1 MSLVK
6 ICGITRPQDAEDA
19 FSLGADF
26 LGLVFAPSPRRVDSI
41 QAERIIEAV
50 PTFQNFVG
58 VFQNQEIAEVR
69 RVAERLGL
77 QYVQL
82 HGEES
87 PEYCEH
93 LKKDGLSIIKAIHVN
108 GKSSVTENELKPYN
122 IFAFLFD
129 TKVGSKSGGTGKS
142 FDWNLISPDIWKE
155 NKCFL
160 SGGLTPGNIDEAI
173 DATHPFAVDVSSGV
187 ESKPGMKDFPL
198 VREFIKKARQDIR

>member
-1 MSLVK
+1 MSSVK
-6 ICGITRPQDAEDA
+6 VCGITRPQDAEDA

-26 LGLVFAPSPRRVDSI
+26 LGLVFAPSSRRVDHA
-41 QAERIIEAV
+41 QAARIIEAV

-87 PEYCEH
+87 PEYCEL
-93 LKKDGLSIIKAIHVN
+93 LKKDGLSIIKAVHVN
-108 GKSSVTENELKPYN
+108 EKSSVTENELKPYSV
-122 IFAFLFD
+122 FAFLFD
-129 TKVGSKSGGTGKS
+129 TKVGAKSGGTGKS
-142 FDWNLISPDIWKE
+142 FDWNLISPDIWKK
-155 NKCFL
+155 NKGFL

-187 ESKPGMKDFPL
+187 ESKPGTKDFRL
-198 VREFIKKARQDIR
+198 VREFIKKAKQDIR